1 MRLGVLGRA
10 APQWQHGAPPSTRAN
25 CPLLASSN
33 LQDFRLLSDERA
45 EQLRAKAGQVS
56 EDFAASQVGNIA
68 AAGAMLAPRIGS
80 LAKSSWSWFSKG
92 FAAENEDEDASRAAD
107 SQAETPA
114 AAAPTAAAL
123 AAAAASS
130 AAAPAAAAAV
140 PAVAAPAAAAPAA
153 AAPADATTAMATQQA
168 RMQRMA
174 DKAAEARV
182 NAG

>member
-1 MRLGVLGRA
+1 MCTWCLRPRVPDA
-10 APQWQHGAPPSTRAN
+10 TI
-25 CPLLASSN
+25 LASSSI
-33 LQDFRLLSDERA
+33 QDFRLLSDERA

-80 LAKSSWSWFSKG
+80 LAKSSWTWFSKG
-92 FAAENEDEDASRAAD
+92 FAAEDEDASQAAD
-107 SQAETPA
+107 NQAEAPA
-114 AAAPTAAAL
+114 AAAPTAAAP
-123 AAAAASS
+123 AAAAPAAAASS
-130 AAAPAAAAAV
+130 AAAPAAA
-140 PAVAAPAAAAPAA
+140 PSAAAPT
-153 AAPADATTAMATQQA
+153 DATTAMSTQQA

>member
-1 MRLGVLGRA
+1 MRLGSLGRA
-10 APQWQHGAPPSTRAN
+10 APQWQHGVPPSTRAN

-140 PAVAAPAAAAPAA
+140 PAA

>member
-1 MRLGVLGRA
+1 M
-10 APQWQHGAPPSTRAN
+10 
-25 CPLLASSN
+25 
-33 LQDFRLLSDERA
+33 LSDERA

-114 AAAPTAAAL
+114 AAAPTAAA
-123 AAAAASS
+123 
-130 AAAPAAAAAV
+130 
-140 PAVAAPAAAAPAA
+140 
-153 AAPADATTAMATQQA
+153 
-168 RMQRMA
+168 
-174 DKAAEARV
+174 
-182 NAG
+182 